1 MDSKRECESNRGG
14 ERERGVSDIVAFT
27 LTFAIIITGVGLV
40 STVALEPITD
50 FSDRQDV
57 VNSERGFQA
66 AATTIEELS
75 RGGGVYEQVD
85 IVPGDGNL
93 YLARQ
98 QPVSTGMFFGNSV
111 GNEGGLLFFTSEPS
125 LQNKFDSLNDSV
137 AGGKYDLGF
146 LAVETNSLLN
156 RFDEGSYVGYQA
168 GAVFRSDAAGMS
180 YEPPVEFR
188 QTPSGDVSAYVSIV
202 NLVPGENVTT
212 ASGFNSD
219 VAIGPTQVPS
229 GTPVTAANSFAS
241 FEVERTNVAQ
251 VTESV
256 GATGTPFE
264 FSLRALDARDIAED
278 NWLQYF
284 QELSEGFAPSELR
297 AEEQSLPSGDT
308 VPALVCESCQSVT
321 LRVVDIR
328 LSQLE

>member
-1 MDSKRECESNRGG
+1 MQMDSKRECESNRGG

-75 RGGGVYEQVD
+75 RGGGVYEQFDV
-85 IVPGDGNL
+85 VPGDGSL

-98 QPVSTGMFFGNSV
+98 QPASAGAPFGLDD
-111 GNEGGLLFFTSEPS
+111 EAGLVALSDDS
-125 LQNKFDSLNDSV
+125 GLQNKFASLDKST
-137 AGGKYDLGF
+137 AGGKATGPSITF
-146 LAVETNSLLN
+146 ETNSILN
-156 RFDEGSYVGYQA
+156 RFGEDSYVGYQA
-168 GAVFRSDAAGMS
+168 GAVFRSDAAGLS
-180 YEPPVEFR
+180 YEPPFEFR
-188 QTPSGDVSAYVSIV
+188 EIGSTGELAAYISIV
-202 NLVPGENVTT
+202 NLVPGDNIQT

-229 GTPVTAANSFAS
+229 GTPVTASNEFAS

-251 VTESV
+251 ITEENVDTSKM
-256 GATGTPFE
+256 TPLGFG
-264 FSLRALDARDIAED
+264 ALDARGIAYENWFEYFEEVAED
-278 NWLQYF
+278 FSSSQLEATKIGANNF
-284 QELSEGFAPSELR
+284 
-297 AEEQSLPSGDT
+297 
-308 VPALVCESCQSVT
+308 PALSCGQCAEVT
-321 LRVVDIR
+321 IRVVDVTI
-328 LSQLE
+328 SQLE